1 MLKEKDENTQYQ
13 NCRKELKNYRE
24 EKWIPVIGKDEHF
37 EITEEDLVKKN
48 RLVNGPAKKDRL
60 DVKKE

>member
-48 RLVNGPAKKDRL
+48 KLVHRPATKDRL